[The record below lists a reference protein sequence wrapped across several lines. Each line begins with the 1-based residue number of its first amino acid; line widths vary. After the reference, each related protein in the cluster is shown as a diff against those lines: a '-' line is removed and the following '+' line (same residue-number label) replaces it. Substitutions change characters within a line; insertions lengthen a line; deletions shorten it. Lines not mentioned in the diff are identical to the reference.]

1 MSIEL
6 PTWHGAGG
14 MSSGASFDISMDVSI
29 SLSTDVPPS
38 GGRPRASVGA
48 GVDRR
53 YRCEP
58 SPRRWSRPLRRIA
71 RAAVVLRLPKQF
83 VQLLPNIG
91 AACGA
96 RSFVVERGR
105 RILRERCDE
114 AARKAG
120 SRESEARR
128 AASGAALT
136 LRTRRGDALRCCDA
150 RGGRKRRQ
158 EAGRRAWSTCAAR
171 LREARR
177 VTRDEVRRDERRRD
191 KAQIVRGSARHAAS
205 AGSSSRPACERTLD
219 RNRAAA

>member
-1 MSIEL
+1 MSIELPTRIADAICRRDL

-91 AACGA
+91 VACGA
-96 RSFVVERGR
+96 RPFVVERGR

-150 RGGRKRRQ
+150 RGGMKRRQ
-158 EAGRRAWSTCAAR
+158 EV
-171 LREARR
+171 E
-177 VTRDEVRRDERRRD
+177 
-191 KAQIVRGSARHAAS
+191 
-205 AGSSSRPACERTLD
+205 AGSGATRVVDLRGEATRG
-219 RNRAAA
+219 A

>member
-6 PTWHGAGG
+6 PTRFADAICRRKLPTRHGAGG

-96 RSFVVERGR
+96 RRS
-105 RILRERCDE
+105 L
-114 AARKAG
+114 
-120 SRESEARR
+120 SSEAG
-128 AASGAALT
+128 AFSASGA
-136 LRTRRGDALRCCDA
+136 TRPPEKPDRGKAK
-150 RGGRKRRQ
+150 RG
-158 EAGRRAWSTCAAR
+158 APLAAR
-171 LREARR
+171 R
-177 VTRDEVRRDERRRD
+177 
-191 KAQIVRGSARHAAS
+191 
-205 AGSSSRPACERTLD
+205 
-219 RNRAAA
+219 

>member
-1 MSIEL
+1 MAARCGSLPAGDLPVRRALASGSTMSIELPTRIADAICRRDL

-91 AACGA
+91 VACGA

-136 LRTRRGDALRCCDA
+136 LRTRRAMRSGVAMRAGAGSGGRRRGGA
-150 RGGRKRRQ
+150 RGRPARR
-158 EAGRRAWSTCAAR
+158 GY
-171 LREARR
+171 ARR
-177 VTRDEVRRDERRRD
+177 V
-191 KAQIVRGSARHAAS
+191 G
-205 AGSSSRPACERTLD
+205 
-219 RNRAAA
+219 

>member
-1 MSIEL
+1 MPAGDLPVRRALASGSTMSIEL

-158 EAGRRAWSTCAAR
+158 EVEAGSGAAR
-171 LREARR
+171 VVDLRGEA
-177 VTRDEVRRDERRRD
+177 TRG
-191 KAQIVRGSARHAAS
+191 A
-205 AGSSSRPACERTLD
+205 
-219 RNRAAA
+219 